1 MLQRSDKP
9 KSKNLNES
17 SDFLIILRAKL
28 VEISSRAR
36 VISQGKSG
44 FAEGNQ
50 ACADGM
56 YSFCG
61 SRANPVASPMI
72 FREPVPLHR
81 IMR

>member
-36 VISQGKSG
+36 VISKGSPDSPKATKLAQM
-44 FAEGNQ
+44 
-50 ACADGM
+50 ACTHSA
-56 YSFCG
+56 Y
-61 SRANPVASPMI
+61 RA
-72 FREPVPLHR
+72 
-81 IMR
+81 